1 MKILPKFGIDQLL
14 FGMKQTDVKNRYGEP
29 DKQFED
35 EDKNVIW
42 TYDQHQIR
50 LTFYEDESLRLGYII
65 CSSPAL
71 HISEVSLIGRKVED
85 IKTELE
91 KHQFKTWEREDF
103 DITENHFNEEN
114 WLILAS
120 EFGRIVK
127 IEMGAIINNND
138 EFDWKF
144 K

>member
-1 MKILPKFGIDQLL
+1 MKILPKFGIDQLI
-14 FGMKQTDVKNRYGEP
+14 FGMKQTDVKNRFGEP

-42 TYDQHQIR
+42 TYNQHQIR

-65 CSSPAL
+65 CSSPAS
-71 HISEVSLIGRKVED
+71 HISEVSIIGRKVEE
-85 IKTELE
+85 IKKELE
-91 KHQFKTWEREDF
+91 KHQIKTWAKEDF